1 MQIRHCVE
9 EDNVNDNMLIKD
21 PTKIRHIVIFGG
33 KIKSM
38 SGFID
43 PVSHLNIDYPLHKVT
58 KCVIAKKFE
67 IGSNILFDDRGFL
80 FAVVVPSHFG
90 NYGYLDYT
98 KNLSDMIEKVNN
110 LKASKSV
117 NNNITDQKSSI
128 EQVEG

>member
-9 EDNVNDNMLIKD
+9 EDNVNENMIIKD
-21 PTKIRHIVIFGG
+21 PTKIRHIVISGG

-43 PVSHLNIDYPLHKVT
+43 PASHLNIDYPLHKVT

-67 IGSNILFDDRGFL
+67 LGSDILFGNNGFM
-80 FAVVVPSHFG
+80 FALVMFSHFD

-98 KNLSDMIEKVNN
+98 KNLSEMIEKVNN
-110 LKASKSV
+110 LKTSKSV
-117 NNNITDQKSSI
+117 KKVLDQENTR
-128 EQVEG
+128 EQVE

>member
-9 EDNVNDNMLIKD
+9 EDNVNEHMIIKD
-21 PTKIRHIVIFGG
+21 PTKIRHIVISGG

-43 PVSHLNIDYPLHKVT
+43 PASHLNIDYPLHKVT

-67 IGSNILFDDRGFL
+67 LGSDILFDNNGFM
-80 FAVVVPSHFG
+80 FALVMSSHFD

-98 KNLSDMIEKVNN
+98 KNLSEMIEKVNN
-110 LKASKSV
+110 LKTSKSV
-117 NNNITDQKSSI
+117 KKVLDQENTI
-128 EQVEG
+128 EQVEQ

>member
-9 EDNVNDNMLIKD
+9 EDNVNEHMIIKD
-21 PTKIRHIVIFGG
+21 PTKIRHIVISGG

-43 PVSHLNIDYPLHKVT
+43 PASHLNIDYPLHKVT

-67 IGSNILFDDRGFL
+67 LGSDILFGNNGFM
-80 FAVVVPSHFG
+80 FALVMSSHFD

-98 KNLSDMIEKVNN
+98 KNLSEMIEKVNK
-110 LKASKSV
+110 LKTSKSV
-117 NNNITDQKSSI
+117 KKVLDQENTI
-128 EQVEG
+128 EQVE

>member
-9 EDNVNDNMLIKD
+9 EDNVNEQMIIQD
-21 PTKIRHIVIFGG
+21 PRKIRHVVISGG

-43 PVSHLNIDYPLHKVT
+43 PASHLNIDYPLHKVT

-67 IGSNILFDDRGFL
+67 VGSDILFGNNGFM
-80 FAVVVPSHFG
+80 FALVMSSHFD

-98 KNLSDMIEKVNN
+98 KNLSEMIEKVNN
-110 LKASKSV
+110 LKTSKSV
-117 NNNITDQKSSI
+117 KKVLDQENTI
-128 EQVEG
+128 EQVE

>member
-9 EDNVNDNMLIKD
+9 EDNVNEHMIIKD
-21 PTKIRHIVIFGG
+21 PTKIRHIVISGG

-43 PVSHLNIDYPLHKVT
+43 PASHLNIDYPLHKVT

-67 IGSNILFDDRGFL
+67 LGSDILFGNNGFM
-80 FAVVVPSHFG
+80 FALVMSSHFD

-98 KNLSDMIEKVNN
+98 KNLSEMIEKVNN
-110 LKASKSV
+110 LKTSKSV
-117 NNNITDQKSSI
+117 KKVLDRENTR
-128 EQVEG
+128 EQVE

>member
-9 EDNVNDNMLIKD
+9 EDNVNEHMIIKD
-21 PTKIRHIVIFGG
+21 PTKIRHIVISGG

-43 PVSHLNIDYPLHKVT
+43 PASHLNIDYPLHKVT

-67 IGSNILFDDRGFL
+67 LGSDILFGNNVFM
-80 FAVVVPSHFG
+80 FALVMSSHFD

-98 KNLSDMIEKVNN
+98 KNLSEMIEKVNN
-110 LKASKSV
+110 LKTSKSV
-117 NNNITDQKSSI
+117 KKVLDQENTI
-128 EQVEG
+128 EQVE

>member
-9 EDNVNDNMLIKD
+9 KDNVNEQMIIKD
-21 PTKIRHIVIFGG
+21 PTKIRHVVIFGG

-43 PVSHLNIDYPLHKVT
+43 PASHLNIDYPLHKVT

-67 IGSNILFDDRGFL
+67 LGSDILFGNNGFM
-80 FAVVVPSHFG
+80 FALVMSSHFD

-98 KNLSDMIEKVNN
+98 KNLSEMIEKVNN
-110 LKASKSV
+110 LKTSKSV
-117 NNNITDQKSSI
+117 KKVLDQENTI
-128 EQVEG
+128 EQVE

>member
-9 EDNVNDNMLIKD
+9 EDNVNEHMIIKD
-21 PTKIRHIVIFGG
+21 PTKIRHIVISGG

-43 PVSHLNIDYPLHKVT
+43 PASHLNIDYPLHKVT

-67 IGSNILFDDRGFL
+67 LGSDILFGNNGFM
-80 FAVVVPSHFG
+80 FALVMPSHFD

-98 KNLSDMIEKVNN
+98 KNLSEMIEKVNN
-110 LKASKSV
+110 LKTSKSV
-117 NNNITDQKSSI
+117 KKVLDQENTI
-128 EQVEG
+128 EQVE

>member
-9 EDNVNDNMLIKD
+9 EDNVNEQMIIKD
-21 PTKIRHIVIFGG
+21 PTKIRHVILSEG

-43 PVSHLNIDYPLHKVT
+43 PASHLNIDYPLHKVT

-67 IGSNILFDDRGFL
+67 LGSDILFGNNGFM
-80 FAVVVPSHFG
+80 FALVMSSHFD

-98 KNLSDMIEKVNN
+98 KNLSEMIEKVNN
-110 LKASKSV
+110 LKTSKSV
-117 NNNITDQKSSI
+117 KKVLDQENTI
-128 EQVEG
+128 EQVE

>member
-9 EDNVNDNMLIKD
+9 EDNVNEHMIIKD
-21 PTKIRHIVIFGG
+21 PTKIRHIVISGG

-43 PVSHLNIDYPLHKVT
+43 PASHLNIDYPLHKVT

-67 IGSNILFDDRGFL
+67 LGSDILFGNNGFM
-80 FAVVVPSHFG
+80 FALVMSSHFD

-98 KNLSDMIEKVNN
+98 KNLSEMIEKVNN
-110 LKASKSV
+110 LKTSKSV
-117 NNNITDQKSSI
+117 KKVLNQENTI
-128 EQVEG
+128 EQVE

>member
-9 EDNVNDNMLIKD
+9 EDNVNEQMIIKD
-21 PTKIRHIVIFGG
+21 PTKIRHVILSEG

-43 PVSHLNIDYPLHKVT
+43 PASHLNIDYPLHKVT

-67 IGSNILFDDRGFL
+67 LGSDILFGNNGFM
-80 FAVVVPSHFG
+80 FALVMSSHFD

-98 KNLSDMIEKVNN
+98 KNLSEMIEKVNN
-110 LKASKSV
+110 LKTSKSV
-117 NNNITDQKSSI
+117 KKVLNQENTI
-128 EQVEG
+128 EQVE

>member
-9 EDNVNDNMLIKD
+9 EDNVNEHMIIKD
-21 PTKIRHIVIFGG
+21 PTKIRHIVISGG

-43 PVSHLNIDYPLHKVT
+43 PASHLNIDYPLHKVT

-67 IGSNILFDDRGFL
+67 LGSDILFGNNGFM
-80 FAVVVPSHFG
+80 FALVMSSHFD

-98 KNLSDMIEKVNN
+98 KNLSEMIEKVNN
-110 LKASKSV
+110 LKTSKSV
-117 NNNITDQKSSI
+117 KKVLDQENTI
-128 EQVEG
+128 EQVE

>member
-9 EDNVNDNMLIKD
+9 EDNVNEHMIIKD
-21 PTKIRHIVIFGG
+21 PTKIRHIVISGG

-43 PVSHLNIDYPLHKVT
+43 PASHLNIDYPLHKVT

-67 IGSNILFDDRGFL
+67 LGSDILFGNNGFM
-80 FAVVVPSHFG
+80 FALVMSSHFD

-98 KNLSDMIEKVNN
+98 KNLSEMIEKVNN
-110 LKASKSV
+110 LKTSKSV
-117 NNNITDQKSSI
+117 KKYWIKKI
-128 EQVEG
+128 R

>member
-9 EDNVNDNMLIKD
+9 EDNVNEHMIIKD
-21 PTKIRHIVIFGG
+21 PTKIRHIVISGG

-43 PVSHLNIDYPLHKVT
+43 PASHLNIDYPLHKVT

-67 IGSNILFDDRGFL
+67 LGSDILFGNNGFM
-80 FAVVVPSHFG
+80 FALVMSSHFD

-98 KNLSDMIEKVNN
+98 KNLSEMIEKVNN
-110 LKASKSV
+110 LKTSKSV
-117 NNNITDQKSSI
+117 KKSIGSRKYDRA
-128 EQVEG
+128 G

>member
-9 EDNVNDNMLIKD
+9 KDNVNEQMIIKD
-21 PTKIRHIVIFGG
+21 PTKIRHVVIFGG

-67 IGSNILFDDRGFL
+67 LGSDILFGNNGFM
-80 FAVVVPSHFG
+80 FALVMSSHFD

-98 KNLSDMIEKVNN
+98 KNLSEMIEKVNN
-110 LKASKSV
+110 LKTSKSV
-117 NNNITDQKSSI
+117 KKVLNQENTI
-128 EQVEG
+128 EQVE

>member
-9 EDNVNDNMLIKD
+9 EDNVNEHMIIKD
-21 PTKIRHIVIFGG
+21 PTKIRHIVISGK

-43 PVSHLNIDYPLHKVT
+43 PASHLNIDYPLHKVT

-67 IGSNILFDDRGFL
+67 LGSDILFGNNGFM
-80 FAVVVPSHFG
+80 FALVMSSHFD

-98 KNLSDMIEKVNN
+98 KNLSEMIEKVNN
-110 LKASKSV
+110 LKTSKSV
-117 NNNITDQKSSI
+117 KKVLDQENTI
-128 EQVEG
+128 EQVE

>member
-9 EDNVNDNMLIKD
+9 EDNVNEQMIIKD
-21 PTKIRHIVIFGG
+21 PTKIRHVIISEG

-43 PVSHLNIDYPLHKVT
+43 PASHLNIDYPLHKVT

-67 IGSNILFDDRGFL
+67 LGSDILFGNNGFM
-80 FAVVVPSHFG
+80 FALVMSSHFD

-98 KNLSDMIEKVNN
+98 KNLSEMIEKVNN
-110 LKASKSV
+110 LKTSKSV
-117 NNNITDQKSSI
+117 KKVLEQENTI
-128 EQVEG
+128 EQVEQ

>member
-9 EDNVNDNMLIKD
+9 KDNVNEQMIIKD
-21 PTKIRHIVIFGG
+21 PTKIRHVVIFGG

-43 PVSHLNIDYPLHKVT
+43 PASHLNIDYPLHKVT

-67 IGSNILFDDRGFL
+67 LGSDILFSNNGFI
-80 FAVVVPSHFG
+80 FALVMSSHFD

-98 KNLSDMIEKVNN
+98 KNLSEMIEKVKD
-110 LKASKSV
+110 LKTSISV
-117 NNNITDQKSSI
+117 KKVLEQENTT
-128 EQVEG
+128 EQVE

>member
-9 EDNVNDNMLIKD
+9 EDNVNEHMIIKD
-21 PTKIRHIVIFGG
+21 PTKIRHIVISGG

-43 PVSHLNIDYPLHKVT
+43 PASHLNIDYPLHKVT

-67 IGSNILFDDRGFL
+67 LGSDILFGNNGFM
-80 FAVVVPSHFG
+80 FALVMSSHFD

-98 KNLSDMIEKVNN
+98 KNLSEMIEKVNN
-110 LKASKSV
+110 LKTSKSV
-117 NNNITDQKSSI
+117 KKVLDQENTIKK
-128 EQVEG
+128 VE

>member
-9 EDNVNDNMLIKD
+9 EDNVNEHMIIKD
-21 PTKIRHIVIFGG
+21 PTKIRHIVISGG

-43 PVSHLNIDYPLHKVT
+43 PASHLNIDYPLHKVT

-67 IGSNILFDDRGFL
+67 LGSDILFDNNGFM
-80 FAVVVPSHFG
+80 FALVMSSHFD

-98 KNLSDMIEKVNN
+98 KNLSEMIEKVNN
-110 LKASKSV
+110 LKTSKSV
-117 NNNITDQKSSI
+117 KKVLDQENTI
-128 EQVEG
+128 EQVE

>member
-9 EDNVNDNMLIKD
+9 EDNVNEHMIIKD
-21 PTKIRHIVIFGG
+21 PTKIRHIVISGG

-43 PVSHLNIDYPLHKVT
+43 PASHLIIDYPLHKVT

-67 IGSNILFDDRGFL
+67 LGSDILFGNNGFM
-80 FAVVVPSHFG
+80 FALVMSSHFD

-98 KNLSDMIEKVNN
+98 KNLSEMIEKVNN
-110 LKASKSV
+110 LKTSKSV
-117 NNNITDQKSSI
+117 KKVLDQENTR
-128 EQVEG
+128 EQVE

>member
-9 EDNVNDNMLIKD
+9 EDNVNEHMIIKD
-21 PTKIRHIVIFGG
+21 PTKIRHVVIFGG

-43 PVSHLNIDYPLHKVT
+43 PASHLNIDYPLHKVT

-67 IGSNILFDDRGFL
+67 LGSDILFGNNGFM
-80 FAVVVPSHFG
+80 FALVMSSHFD

-98 KNLSDMIEKVNN
+98 KNLSEMIEKVNN
-110 LKASKSV
+110 LKTSKSV
-117 NNNITDQKSSI
+117 KKVLDQENTI
-128 EQVEG
+128 EQVE

>member
-9 EDNVNDNMLIKD
+9 EDNVNEQMIIKD
-21 PTKIRHIVIFGG
+21 PTKIRHVIISEG

-43 PVSHLNIDYPLHKVT
+43 PASHLNIDYPLHKVT

-67 IGSNILFDDRGFL
+67 LGSDILFGNNGFM
-80 FAVVVPSHFG
+80 FALVMSSHFD

-98 KNLSDMIEKVNN
+98 KNLSEMIEKVNN
-110 LKASKSV
+110 LKTSKSV
-117 NNNITDQKSSI
+117 KKVLDQENTI
-128 EQVEG
+128 EQVEQ

>member
-9 EDNVNDNMLIKD
+9 EDNVNEHMIIKD
-21 PTKIRHIVIFGG
+21 PTKIRHIVISGG

-43 PVSHLNIDYPLHKVT
+43 PASHLNIDYPLHKVT

-67 IGSNILFDDRGFL
+67 LGSDILFGNNGFM
-80 FAVVVPSHFG
+80 FALVMSSHFD

-98 KNLSDMIEKVNN
+98 KNLSEMIEKVNN
-110 LKASKSV
+110 LKTSKSV
-117 NNNITDQKSSI
+117 KKVLDQENRI
-128 EQVEG
+128 EQVE

>member
-9 EDNVNDNMLIKD
+9 KDNVNEQMIIKD
-21 PTKIRHIVIFGG
+21 PTKIRHIVISGG

-43 PVSHLNIDYPLHKVT
+43 PASHLNIDYPLHKVT

-67 IGSNILFDDRGFL
+67 LGSDILFGNNGFM
-80 FAVVVPSHFG
+80 FALVMSSHFD

-98 KNLSDMIEKVNN
+98 KNLSEMIEKVNN
-110 LKASKSV
+110 LKTSKSV
-117 NNNITDQKSSI
+117 KKVLDQENTI
-128 EQVEG
+128 EQVE

>member
-9 EDNVNDNMLIKD
+9 EDNVNEHMIIKD
-21 PTKIRHIVIFGG
+21 PTKIRHIVVSGG

-43 PVSHLNIDYPLHKVT
+43 PASHLNIDYPLHKVT

-67 IGSNILFDDRGFL
+67 LGSDILFGNNGFM
-80 FAVVVPSHFG
+80 FALVMSSHFD

-98 KNLSDMIEKVNN
+98 KNLSEMIEKVNN
-110 LKASKSV
+110 LKTSKSV
-117 NNNITDQKSSI
+117 KKVLDQENTI
-128 EQVEG
+128 EQVE